1 MYAITLWQP
10 WASLIA
16 EGVKQY
22 ETRSWKPPWHL
33 IGQRIAIHAA
43 KRKIT
48 TEPYP
53 FGLPSDVFHEMDKRY
68 GRMWWNILP
77 YGAIVA
83 TAELAGF
90 FHIEG
95 YADKDQK
102 QVIGV
107 WEDRQVI
114 GQKETIDTDPFG
126 DYSPGRYAWLLQS
139 VTKLHEPVSVRGG
152 QRFWKC
158 DMSLE

>member
-16 EGVKQY
+16 DGVKQY

-33 IGQRIAIHAA
+33 LGKRIAIHAA
-43 KRKIT
+43 KRKVR
-48 TEPYP
+48 EHDYHNPP
-53 FGLPSDVFHEMDKRY
+53 DKVGWEMYCHY
-68 GRMWWNILP
+68 GRNWHKRIP

-95 YADKDQK
+95 YTDKDQM

-126 DYSPGRYAWLLQS
+126 DYSPGRYAWSLQS
-139 VTKLHEPVSVRGG
+139 VKKIFDPVPAQGRQGL
-152 QRFWKC
+152 WKC
-158 DMSLE
+158 DID